1 MTLSV
6 THPALVDPWDAAQRG
21 GTGTVLALL
30 TATHGPA
37 YRNPG
42 AAMAIFPDGHYV
54 GAITSG
60 CIEADL
66 VLHAQEVRASGQ
78 PKHLRYGEGSPFIDM
93 RLPCG
98 GAVEID
104 LVRIQDHHVLADLA
118 AARRA
123 RQAVSLRISPEGRF
137 SLADWRETGPDAAHG
152 FSVGFPP
159 PLRFVV
165 FGAGPEASLFASLVR
180 SLGYEQLLV
189 SHEDTSLNA
198 ARALGCEV
206 MKISKVTDLDT
217 LKIDADCATVLFYHD
232 HDYEPAILKY
242 LLTTPAFYIG
252 AQGSRSTQRT
262 RLMRLAEMGVSQE
275 AMARVRG
282 PIGLIPSSRDPRTL
296 AVSVLAEIIGHSD
309 VVRTGLVP
317 AKGALQAV

>member
-1 MTLSV
+1 MTFSV

-66 VLHAQEVRASGQ
+66 VLHAQEVRAGGQ

-98 GAVEID
+98 GAVEIC
-104 LVRIQDHHVLADLA
+104 LVRIQDHHILADLA

-123 RQAVSLRISPEGRF
+123 RKAVSLRISAEGRF
-137 SLADWRETGPDAAHG
+137 SLGDWRETGADG
-152 FSVGFPP
+152 QDFNVGFRP

-165 FGAGPEASLFASLVR
+165 FGAGPEASLFASLTR

-198 ARALGCEV
+198 ARALGCQV
-206 MKISKVTDLDT
+206 MKITKVTDLET

-232 HDYEPAILKY
+232 HDYEPAVLNY

-262 RLMRLAEMGVSQE
+262 RLMRLAEMGVSAS

-296 AVSVLAEIIGHSD
+296 AVSVLAEIIGHAD
-309 VVRTGLVP
+309 MARAEQAP
-317 AKGALQAV
+317 ATSSIKAD